1 MLDKGID
8 LQMAVFGKG
17 ELDGSPASQG
27 GAVESSI
34 AVEDCMFTGE
44 TPLSFRLQAVMPRSR
59 EIKTA
64 ERNTPLEIREGKG
77 ATPLRNMAVKMLF
90 LFAMRVD

>member
-1 MLDKGID
+1 
-8 LQMAVFGKG
+8 
-17 ELDGSPASQG
+17 
-27 GAVESSI
+27 
-34 AVEDCMFTGE
+34 
-44 TPLSFRLQAVMPRSR
+44 VMPRSR

-77 ATPLRNMAVKMLF
+77 ATPLRNMAVKMFF